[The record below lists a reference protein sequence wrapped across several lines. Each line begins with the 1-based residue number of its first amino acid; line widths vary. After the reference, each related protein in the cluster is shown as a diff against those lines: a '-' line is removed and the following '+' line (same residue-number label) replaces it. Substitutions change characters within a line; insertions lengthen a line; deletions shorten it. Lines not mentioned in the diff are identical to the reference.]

1 MDITTD
7 VLGRTR
13 VHGDELLTDGLARS
27 VVTRQLNKN
36 QTEGQAKFHSD
47 RIHYSN
53 RSPISQ
59 PDNSK
64 TVSYDDVSKVYTFHD
79 RPNLIMLAIDDPD
92 DGRIYQ
98 TFRVNN
104 ASDVDRIKRHIKD
117 HRQGRRS
124 SSRSRSR
131 RGYDSPGL
139 YPYDERAYSRLSK
152 VYRPISRS
160 PSPIYVETLPQ
171 VQSVPVVERVGT
183 VPVVE
188 RVETVPVVERV
199 ETVPVVERV
208 ETVPVVERDQGW
220 EKINQFPWW
229 NALKRFQ
236 VERVPR
242 VERIQPVPVVERVE
256 TVPVVERV
264 ETVPVVERVE
274 RVSRAER
281 VQPVPVVE
289 RVERLPV
296 VERVETVPV
305 VERIERTPV
314 IERVQQIPTI
324 IRERTPS
331 PIYVTPMPQPPS
343 TYVRPTE
350 IYVPDPEPDP
360 VIYRS
365 TKREI
370 SVTPTYVERVEQIP
384 VVERVE
390 TVPVIER
397 VETVPVVE
405 RVVQEQQPSP
415 VYVQTVQTRPR
426 TVSTTNTY
434 VRPAEVVVTEP
445 VTEQVR
451 YRRSSRSRYGEP
463 TPRQRSKSPGRRSSS
478 SRRPHSPAYGYE
490 DRTKDGDAIVLK
502 RVETINPT

>member
-1 MDITTD
+1 MDITAD

-64 TVSYDDVSKVYTFHD
+64 TVYYDDVSNVYTFHD
-79 RPNLIMLAIDDPD
+79 RSNLIMLAIDDPD

-104 ASDVDRIKRHIKD
+104 PSDVDRIKRHIKD
-117 HRQGRRS
+117 HRRDRRS

-160 PSPIYVETLPQ
+160 PSPIYVETLTP
-171 VQSVPVVERVGT
+171 VQSVPVVERVET

-208 ETVPVVERDQGW
+208 ETVPVVER
-220 EKINQFPWW
+220 
-229 NALKRFQ
+229 
-236 VERVPR
+236 VE
-242 VERIQPVPVVERVE
+242 
-256 TVPVVERV
+256 
-264 ETVPVVERVE
+264 
-274 RVSRAER
+274 
-281 VQPVPVVE
+281 
-289 RVERLPV
+289 L

-350 IYVPDPEPDP
+350 IYAPDPEPDP

-451 YRRSSRSRYGEP
+451 YRRSSRSRYAES
-463 TPRQRSKSPGRRSSS
+463 THRQRSKSPGRRSSS
-478 SRRPHSPAYGYE
+478 SRRPHSPVYGYE
-490 DRTKDGDAIVLK
+490 DRTKSGDAIVLK